1 MKIRKFRGQATVLFL
16 ITTIVAITYL
26 SSSCSKSASNAQ
38 IQVRL
43 VDNPAVNVKAVWVD
57 IQQIEIITSAAGPV
71 MLTGIH
77 PGMYNLMDL
86 TNGNDTLLAD
96 AVIPAGKMSQLR
108 LILGDNNY
116 IIDTAGQKISLKT
129 PSAQQSGLKVQIHED
144 LSGGILYRLTL
155 DFDAARSIV
164 PAGNSGDINL
174 KPVLRVL
181 SFAPSGGNIQG
192 VVLPGNIPAAIFA
205 INGNDTIATTFTNP
219 PSGGFLIKDIPAG
232 NYQLSIVP
240 TDATYQPVQ
249 KTAVVVLGQSTVV
262 DTVHLQY

>member
-1 MKIRKFRGQATVLFL
+1 MKIRTIRGRIAMPLFV
-16 ITTIVAITYL
+16 IMIVAITAL
-26 SSSCSKSASNAQ
+26 SSSCSKNASDAH

-57 IQQIEIITSAAGPV
+57 IQQIEIITSAGGPV
-71 MLTGIH
+71 LLTGIH
-77 PGMYNLMDL
+77 PGIYNLMDL
-86 TNGNDTLLAD
+86 TNGKDTLLAD
-96 AVIPAGKMSQLR
+96 AVIPAGKISQLR

-116 IIDTAGQKISLKT
+116 IIDSTGQKISLKT
-129 PSAQQSGLKVQIHED
+129 PSAQQSGLKVQIHET

-164 PAGNSGDINL
+164 PTGNGDVNL
-174 KPVLRVL
+174 KPVLRIL
-181 SFAPSGGNIQG
+181 SFAPSGGNVQG
-192 VVLPGNIPAAIFA
+192 VVLPGNIPAAVFA
-205 INGNDTIATTFTNP
+205 INGSDTVASTFTNP

-232 NYQLSIVP
+232 SYQLSIVP
-240 TDATYQPVQ
+240 TDANYQPVE